1 MLHLVHKSI
10 KTMEKHQAPFV
21 KARQEK
27 MVDELKGLWIKTGV
41 EYTQQHKHP
50 SRAHRDHRFV
60 PARAT
65 PPVRPTARHDMLF

>member
-41 EYTQQHKHP
+41 EYTQQHKQCP
-50 SRAHRDHRFV
+50 SASPLRSRSSNSYRPAHRE
-60 PARAT
+60 T
-65 PPVRPTARHDMLF
+65 